1 MKILFLFIYLTIIF
15 YRTALDLN
23 NVLNKYT
30 IQIKQDNASKLKLTD
45 RIEIK
50 NQLKNKIFREVEGF
64 RNTGKDFTML
74 RKLDKG
80 DMNRIVNQIKARLG
94 F

>member
-1 MKILFLFIYLTIIF
+1 MS
-15 YRTALDLN
+15 

-30 IQIKQDNASKLKLTD
+30 IQIKMDNASKLKLTD

-50 NQLKNKIFREVEGF
+50 KQLKNKIFRELEGF
-64 RNTGKDFTML
+64 RNTGKDFTL
-74 RKLDKG
+74 LNKVDKG
-80 DMNRIVNQIKARLG
+80 DMNRIVNQVKARLG

>member
-1 MKILFLFIYLTIIF
+1 LS
-15 YRTALDLN
+15 

-30 IQIKQDNASKLKLTD
+30 IQIKMDNASKLKLTD

-50 NQLKNKIFREVEGF
+50 KQLKNKIFRELEGF
-64 RNTGKDFTML
+64 RNTGKDFTL
-74 RKLDKG
+74 LNKVDKG
-80 DMNRIVNQIKARLG
+80 DMNRIVNQVKARLG

>member
-1 MKILFLFIYLTIIF
+1 MS
-15 YRTALDLN
+15 

-30 IQIKQDNASKLKLTD
+30 IQIKMDNASKLKLSD

-50 NQLKNKIFREVEGF
+50 KQLKNKIFRELEGF
-64 RNTGKDFTML
+64 RNTGKDFTL
-74 RKLDKG
+74 LNKVDKG
-80 DMNRIVNQIKARLG
+80 DMNRIVNQVKARLG